1 MSMSAEVETM
11 FYVGRETPWHGL
23 GISVESAPIAEDAI
37 VLAGLDWEVT
47 KEKVFTERGIQIPN
61 FYATTRNTDGNV
73 YGMVTDKYKVV
84 QNKEAFAF
92 MDNLIGEGVKY
103 ETAGSLFD
111 GKKVWLL
118 ARMPERKILGE
129 KFETYCVLTNSH
141 DGKNA
146 VQVACTPIRVVC
158 NNTLNLALGSAKR
171 IWSTRHCGTL
181 EGKLAD
187 AKDTLGFASTY
198 MDALNVEAEKMA
210 TTPLNAVQLGKVV
223 AEAFPINE
231 SMSKRQIENAEE
243 ARNTFNA
250 YYNRDDV
257 QNFKNTLYGAI
268 LAITDYVDHATPQR
282 LTSDYNANRFNKII
296 GGHSAVDNFVNIA
309 RRVAVA

>member
-1 MSMSAEVETM
+1 MSAEVETM

-23 GISVESAPIAEDAI
+23 GISVESAPIAEYAI

-84 QNKEAFAF
+84 QNREAFAF

-158 NNTLNLALGSAKR
+158 NNTLNLAIGSAKR

-309 RRVAVA
+309 KRVAAA

>member
-1 MSMSAEVETM
+1 MSAEVETM

-84 QNKEAFAF
+84 QNREAFAF

-158 NNTLNLALGSAKR
+158 NNTLNLAMGSAKR

-309 RRVAVA
+309 KRVAVA

>member
-1 MSMSAEVETM
+1 MSAEVETM

-84 QNKEAFAF
+84 QNREAFAF

-158 NNTLNLALGSAKR
+158 NNTLNLAIGSAKR

-309 RRVAVA
+309 KRVAVA

>member
-1 MSMSAEVETM
+1 MSAEVETM